1 MMKFWQVKQ
10 FLPSPQNKLKVN
22 DMTNPRRIAFF
33 LPNTFTA
40 LNMACGFFSIILGW
54 RGQFYEASMILVLGA
69 IFDSV
74 DGRVARMTGTQSA
87 FGEQFDSISDVV
99 TFGVAPAFLAYNKF
113 FTSAGRIG
121 LIASFIFLLCGAL
134 RLARF
139 NANIDRVSS
148 DFFQGLPIPS
158 GALAVLGL
166 TLLSTVYPEIGD
178 YTPLVVLYV
187 LSIAFL
193 MISNIPFNSFK
204 NSPWVKAH
212 KKRVLFIIFLI
223 IALTALYEEVMI
235 VSVMMIYIVSSLVYY
250 LKNREKLKDM
260 FHWKSELDE
269 EHAE

>member
-1 MMKFWQVKQ
+1 
-10 FLPSPQNKLKVN
+10 
-22 DMTNPRRIAFF
+22 MTNPRRIAFF

-54 RGQFYEASMILVLGA
+54 KGQFYFASMILVLGA

-99 TFGVAPAFLAYNKF
+99 SFGVAPAFLAYNRF
-113 FTSAGRIG
+113 FQDMGRIG
-121 LIASFIFLLCGAL
+121 LITAFIFLLCGAL

-158 GALAVLGL
+158 GALAILGL
-166 TLLSTVYPEIGD
+166 TLLSVEVPEIENFK
-178 YTPLVVLYV
+178 PLIVLYV
-187 LSIAFL
+187 VGIAFL

-212 KKRVLFIIFLI
+212 KKRVLFLIFLI
-223 IALTALYEEVMI
+223 IALTAVYEEIMI
-235 VSVMMIYIVSSLVYY
+235 FSVMMLYILSSLIYY
-250 LKNREKLKDM
+250 LKNRDRLKDM
-260 FHWKSELDE
+260 FNWKSELDE
-269 EHAE
+269 DQAE

>member
-1 MMKFWQVKQ
+1 M
-10 FLPSPQNKLKVN
+10 LNS
-22 DMTNPRRIAFF
+22 PRRIAFF

-54 RGQFYEASMILVLGA
+54 KGQFYQASMLLVLGA

-99 TFGVAPAFLAYNKF
+99 TFGVAPAFLVYNKF
-113 FTSAGRIG
+113 FLDLGRIG
-121 LIASFIFLLCGAL
+121 LITSFVFLLCGAL

-139 NANIDRVSS
+139 NANIDKVSS

-166 TLLSTVYPEIGD
+166 TLFSLEFPVVD
-178 YTPLVVLYV
+178 DFKPLIVAYV
-187 LSIAFL
+187 LGIAFL

-212 KKRVLFIIFLI
+212 KKRVLFIIFSI
-223 IALTALYEEVMI
+223 IALTFIYEEVMI
-235 VSVMMIYIVSSLVYY
+235 MTVMLLYILSSLIYY
-250 LKNREKLKDM
+250 VKNRETLKDM
-260 FHWKSELDE
+260 FHWKSEHDE
-269 EHAE
+269 DQTE

>member
-1 MMKFWQVKQ
+1 M
-10 FLPSPQNKLKVN
+10 LN
-22 DMTNPRRIAFF
+22 TPRRLAFF

-54 RGQFYEASMILVLGA
+54 KGQFYQASMILVLGA

-99 TFGVAPAFLAYNKF
+99 TFGVAPAFLVYNKF
-113 FTSAGRIG
+113 FTNLGRIG
-121 LIASFIFLLCGAL
+121 LITSFIFLLCGAL

-139 NANIDRVSS
+139 NANIDKVGS

-158 GALAVLGL
+158 GALALIGL
-166 TLLSTVYPEIGD
+166 TLLSLEFPEFLTYSPLIIG
-178 YTPLVVLYV
+178 YV
-187 LSIAFL
+187 LFYSFL

-204 NSPWVKAH
+204 KSEWVKNH
-212 KKRVLFIIFLI
+212 KKRALFMIFLT

-235 VSVMMIYIVSSLVYY
+235 VGVMMVYVIGSLFYFFRNKGA
-250 LKNREKLKDM
+250 LEDM
-260 FHWKSELDE
+260 FSWKSEEDGD
-269 EHAE
+269 HVDND